1 MPNVLT
7 TDTALE
13 FFLHQAFER
22 GHRIAAQ
29 AVKGIGV
36 TPTAEQCDAIE
47 EATDAIL
54 DELVDKIQAYRNRAG
69 NSDFERALVH
79 IPKDELASV
88 AASLVNLNSFKKR
101 MSMNIESV
109 GGPVDVAVI
118 SKGDGFIWIDRK
130 HYFDADKNPH
140 FMRKNGERPLAEPQK

>member
-1 MPNVLT
+1 MQRRLVN
-7 TDTALE
+7 
-13 FFLHQAFER
+13 
-22 GHRIAAQ
+22 
-29 AVKGIGV
+29 
-36 TPTAEQCDAIE
+36 AIQ
-47 EATDAIL
+47 DFR
-54 DELVDKIQAYRNRAG
+54 KRSG
-69 NSDFERALVH
+69 GSDFERALVH
-79 IPKDELASV
+79 IPKDELAGV

-140 FMRKNGERPLAEPQK
+140 FMRRRLSQTQSEPQA